1 MNSPIH
7 VQKGYGIVAYLHL
20 NLDGHDYLIRYSI
33 IETAGGQAGYCNI
46 RFQAGYD
53 QTALETP
60 SMTYVECF
68 MKII

>member
-46 RFQAGYD
+46 RFQAG
-53 QTALETP
+53 
-60 SMTYVECF
+60 
-68 MKII
+68 